1 MIGCELPGQ
10 GAEMVLR
17 QEISTIKKSDD
28 ELVIAL
34 AGQPNCGKSTLFNA
48 VAGFKVNT
56 GNFAGT
62 TVSFT
67 ETKVLFEGRT
77 IRLID
82 LPGTYSISSHDI
94 AEKVARD
101 YLLSGNVDVIINVLD
116 ASLLSRSLELTIQIL
131 EMNIPMVLGLNMF
144 DEAQKKGHEIDL
156 PKLISL
162 TGAEA
167 YPVIAVEGS
176 GVREL
181 FEAAIRVA
189 KGRFTPVKPIYD
201 RDVEECIA
209 DITSRYPDALRKALS
224 MDERFV
230 IIRLLEMDEEFE
242 RMTGNIDASF
252 LQFVMEKRRLLAEIH
267 NWPES
272 GVFSSHRHAIVFDL
286 FEQVAK
292 VSHRKKMM
300 LREKIDYFII
310 NPIGGFITI
319 IGLLFFMFY
328 ASFFMG
334 DIISSLI
341 DKPLS
346 ALGRIVNGLA
356 GGITGVAISGLYDGM
371 VAGIGIVLPYLIPLL
386 ILLAILEDSGLL
398 PRIAFMVDGILH
410 RFGLHGKS
418 VIPIILGY
426 GCNVPAI
433 MAVRGLETERDR
445 VLTMLI
451 IPFIACSARTVV
463 ILALAGKYLGT
474 VYTTAI
480 YFGNIIVALLV
491 SFALSRFQADMAPG
505 IIMDV
510 PPLRKPYLHLV
521 ANKVWWRLR
530 EFLMFAWPVIV
541 ISSLALAFLNHV
553 GIDRIVNSMLA
564 PLTSGILKL
573 PSQTGITLFLGIFRK
588 ELTLVMLN
596 QALGTSDVG
605 SVLTH
610 VQILVLVVFTVLY
623 IPCIATIS
631 TLWKEGGWKV
641 ALYSIALNTTVALVI
656 AGGLAHILR
665 ILL

>member
-1 MIGCELPGQ
+1 M
-10 GAEMVLR
+10 
-17 QEISTIKKSDD
+17 
-28 ELVIAL
+28 
-34 AGQPNCGKSTLFNA
+34 FNA

-67 ETKVLFEGRT
+67 ETKVLLEGRT

-116 ASLLSRSLELTIQIL
+116 TSLLSRSLEFTIQIL

-144 DEAQKKGHEIDL
+144 DEAQKKGIEIDL
-156 PKLISL
+156 AEL
-162 TGAEA
+162 TKMTGVEA

-189 KGRFTPVKPIYD
+189 QASFTPVKPVYD
-201 RDVEECIA
+201 RDVEGCIA
-209 DITSRYPDALRKALS
+209 EIASRYPAALRKALA

-242 RMTGNIDASF
+242 RMAGDVDETF
-252 LQFVMEKRRLLAEIH
+252 LRFVKEKRRLLAEMH
-267 NWPES
+267 NWPEE
-272 GVFSSHRHAIVFDL
+272 GVFSSHRHAFVFDL
-286 FEQVAK
+286 FERIAK
-292 VSHRKKMM
+292 VSPRKTKD
-300 LREKIDYFII
+300 LREIIDHFII

-328 ASFFMG
+328 ASFFLG
-334 DIISSLI
+334 DIISRLI
-341 DKPLS
+341 DRPLA
-346 ALGRIVNGLA
+346 ALGSTLKGMT
-356 GGITGVAISGLYDGM
+356 GGIAGVAISGLYDGM
-371 VAGIGIVLPYLIPLL
+371 VAGVGIVLPYLIPLL
-386 ILLAILEDSGLL
+386 VLLAILEDSGLL

-410 RFGLHGKS
+410 RFGMHGKS
-418 VIPIILGY
+418 VVPIILGY

-433 MAVRGLETERDR
+433 MATRGLEYERDR
-445 VLTMLI
+445 ILTMLI

-463 ILALAGKYLGT
+463 ILALAGKYLGAL
-474 VYTTAI
+474 YTTAI
-480 YFGNIIVALLV
+480 YFGNIMIALIV
-491 SFALSRFQADMAPG
+491 SFALSRLQADMAPG

-510 PPLRKPYLHLV
+510 PPLRRPYLRLV

-541 ISSLALAFLNHV
+541 VSSLALAFINYA
-553 GIDRIVNSMLA
+553 GIDRIVNSVLA
-564 PLTSGILKL
+564 PITSGILKL
-573 PSQTGITLFLGIFRK
+573 PDQTGITLFLGIFRK
-588 ELTLVMLN
+588 ELTLLMLN
-596 QALGTSDVG
+596 QALGTTDVG
-605 SVLTH
+605 AVLTH
-610 VQILVLVVFTVLY
+610 AQILVLVVFTVLY

-641 ALYSIALNTTVALVI
+641 ALYSIGLNTTVALLVAGTLANI
-656 AGGLAHILR
+656 ADML
-665 ILL
+665 